1 MTVSNSA
8 LLNVTVNRKQMA
20 KIYGGG
26 FLPMCVRTAGR
37 DFLYPKTSLN
47 PFLPPRPGAPGL
59 LYRGNNELQWKGD
72 LQTLFVAERDG
83 EYRYRG
89 QYKLTPST
97 SLSKEEYVALPQKVG
112 VRLLP

>member
-8 LLNVTVNRKQMA
+8 HLNVTVNRKQMA